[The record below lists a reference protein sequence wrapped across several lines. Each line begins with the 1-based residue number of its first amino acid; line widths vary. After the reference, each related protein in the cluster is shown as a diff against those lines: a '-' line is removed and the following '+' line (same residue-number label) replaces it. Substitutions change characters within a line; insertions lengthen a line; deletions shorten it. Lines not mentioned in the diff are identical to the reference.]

1 MVTKHIECFEEHKSR
16 ELDNSGSNPQEDKK
30 ESLLTEF

>member
-16 ELDNSGSNPQEDKK
+16 ELDNSSSNPQDKK
-30 ESLLTEF
+30 ESLLTEI